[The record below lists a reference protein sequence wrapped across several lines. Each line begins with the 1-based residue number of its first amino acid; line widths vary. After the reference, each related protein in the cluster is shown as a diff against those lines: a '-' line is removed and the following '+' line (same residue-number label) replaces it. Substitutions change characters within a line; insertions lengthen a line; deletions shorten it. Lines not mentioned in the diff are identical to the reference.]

1 MPVLHFALAKIR
13 NPIMHIL
20 MAILGLALMTACSGA
35 AVQDEPKRTGGPD
48 IAPAEPK
55 PAEPKPAD
63 TRPADPKPGQ
73 TPSDGG
79 QVAEPTADPKP
90 AEPAKPPV
98 LPTTI
103 GDVSTFPDGTPDG
116 TLRAALACALD
127 DLGDSQAFS
136 CYASLNVTRNRDTDI
151 AVAQLRAY
159 NWKHFRQYAASYVVR
174 EQPFTVRITRRD
186 HDSSGRSGKVVK
198 LFLFSK
204 SRDYPAPI
212 TLEREGG
219 TWRISYNSL

>member
-1 MPVLHFALAKIR
+1 MSAFTHVPAKGR
-13 NPIMHIL
+13 SL
-20 MAILGLALMTACSGA
+20 LGLALVLTLAACSGA
-35 AVQDEPKRTGGPD
+35 AVQEEPKPVGAPD
-48 IAPAEPK
+48 IAPSRETP
-55 PAEPKPAD
+55 
-63 TRPADPKPGQ
+63 PADPKPAPA
-73 TPSDGG
+73 PSDPG
-79 QVAEPTADPKP
+79 KP
-90 AEPAKPPV
+90 AEPASDAKPAEPAADPAKAAKPATM
-98 LPTTI
+98 PTAI
-103 GDVSTFPDGTPDG
+103 GDVSTFPEGTPDG

-127 DLGDSQAFS
+127 DLGDSQAFQ

-174 EQPFTVRITRRD
+174 DKPFTVRITRRD
-186 HDSSGRSGKVVK
+186 LDSNGADGKVVK

-219 TWRISYNSL
+219 AWRISYNSL